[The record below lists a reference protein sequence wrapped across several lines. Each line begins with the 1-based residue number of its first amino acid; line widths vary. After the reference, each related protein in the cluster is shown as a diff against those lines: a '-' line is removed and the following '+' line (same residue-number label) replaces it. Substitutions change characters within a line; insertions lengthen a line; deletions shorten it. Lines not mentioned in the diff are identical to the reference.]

1 MKQLISIQQ
10 AEELI
15 TTHLPDLAQET
26 VPLAEAHGRVLKE
39 AIKADRP
46 IPPYDRAM
54 MDGIAISYQSF
65 ADGVRDFPITG
76 TQAAGQPA
84 LQLENAAHCIE
95 VMTGAMTPKGSDCV
109 IKVEDIDVKDNV
121 ASLKPSCTAS
131 LGQHIHPLGSDQQE
145 NSILVPDGSYLG
157 SAEVAIAASVGQTEL
172 SVIKQPRI
180 LLITTGDEVI
190 SPEEIPLQHQIRRS
204 HSAAICGSIHN
215 HRLGKITHTHV
226 PDTAEALEES
236 LRDGL
241 GKYDIILLTGGIS
254 MGKFDYVAPVM
265 ESLVGSPLFHG
276 IAQRPGKP
284 FAFWPG
290 STPVFALPGNPVSVM
305 ACLAR
310 YILPALRKM
319 GGLQWQP
326 QTLLLAKNTTWN
338 APFPGLVASHITKNQ
353 LHAAPPRNSGD
364 YSALAGAQGI
374 CELPSTS
381 PAGTPLRF
389 YPW

>member
-1 MKQLISIQQ
+1 
-10 AEELI
+10 
-15 TTHLPDLAQET
+15 
-26 VPLAEAHGRVLKE
+26 
-39 AIKADRP
+39 
-46 IPPYDRAM
+46 M

-65 ADGVRDFPITG
+65 ADGVRDFPIAG

-84 LQLENAAHCIE
+84 LQLENTDHCLEI
-95 VMTGAMTPKGSDCV
+95 MTGAMTPKGSDCV
-109 IKVEDIDVKDNV
+109 IKVEDIDVKDNI
-121 ASLKPSCTAS
+121 ATLKPSCTAS

-145 NSILVPDGSYLG
+145 NSTLIPEGSYLG

-190 SPEEIPLQHQIRRS
+190 PPEEIPLQHQIRRS

-226 PDTAEALEES
+226 PDTAETLEES

-319 GGLQWQP
+319 SGLQWQP